1 MLVLTRKRLPSAATG
16 VRDIKVRRKAGS
28 GGLSLLPVILKP
40 AIEAAA
46 AQGGDGVGAAYCP
59 EHTRSFQAGSDH
71 CLATSFNHARANE
84 ESFGAKLWIV
94 HAAGVGSE
102 EVRLF
107 QDLLCQASL
116 FGGDLTQAR
125 HQWCNLAAIQQTLH
139 RRHPALLRHQIMGI
153 EQGGDV

>member
-46 AQGGDGVGAAYCP
+46 TQGGDGVGAAYCP

-71 CLATSFNHARANE
+71 GLAASFNHARANE
-84 ESFGAKLWIV
+84 EPFSAKFRIV
-94 HAAGVGSE
+94 HAAGVSGK
-102 EVRLF
+102 EVRFFENLV
-107 QDLLCQASL
+107 CQASL
-116 FGGDLTQAR
+116 FGGDLT
-125 HQWCNLAAIQQTLH
+125 
-139 RRHPALLRHQIMGI
+139 
-153 EQGGDV
+153 